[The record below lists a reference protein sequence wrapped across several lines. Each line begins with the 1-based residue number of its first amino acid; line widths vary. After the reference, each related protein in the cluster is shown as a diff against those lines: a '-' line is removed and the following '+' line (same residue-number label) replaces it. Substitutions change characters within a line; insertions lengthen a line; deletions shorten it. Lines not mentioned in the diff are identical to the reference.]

1 VLQKDVSLLSF
12 SSFLGAKVKQK
23 QGPKWGLRCACA
35 KAKKLRCRLYQNKG
49 PGQAK
54 GFLPNTKNIIGITV
68 DKVQGKKADLPTQEE
83 VGLNFVFA
91 S

>member
-1 VLQKDVSLLSF
+1 
-12 SSFLGAKVKQK
+12 
-23 QGPKWGLRCACA
+23 
-35 KAKKLRCRLYQNKG
+35 
-49 PGQAK
+49 
-54 GFLPNTKNIIGITV
+54 V